1 MAATTLRN
9 LVRDCLTKVLEGELR
24 GGDAT
29 VGGEMVLN
37 PAGGATAVG
46 GGEEKEQDFEG
57 LVEEKQGDEKELGG
71 GGEDEEKKDEKEDQK
86 SLLKAVAN
94 THHGMSGAKEGV
106 AKCWLDTGLLKSGI
120 RTTHQELHVDNP
132 AVLENKTV
140 HKIWKGESLS
150 ADDYLKLGYV
160 VDLPL
165 SQEGLWLRV
174 AVPDPKKMVFVL
186 HWVYVPFGC
195 MLIRHIS
202 VWHSGHYGSPGNS
215 RLHGTFSVEG
225 GEKVKADSLG
235 YLRKLAKDANS
246 DFAGWKLEWHST
258 ITTDKEKGRNG
269 FRLGGKKNKGWLAR
283 GTKYYHDWI
292 LPLGNELWTNSLISL
307 SPYTMLS
314 QWLDRIGY
322 MRQTDKKLQENRGD
336 AEEAKGKDNIVE
348 GGVEDAETKPAA
360 LDALVNESMANI

>member
-1 MAATTLRN
+1 MMDAWGVPIDGYDPGDDRITPEILKDSGRTSADSSYLNGFGVMAATTLRN

-37 PAGGATAVG
+37 PAGRATAVG

-94 THHGMSGAKEGV
+94 THHNMSGAKEGV

-174 AVPDPKKMVFVL
+174 AVPDPK
-186 HWVYVPFGC
+186 
-195 MLIRHIS
+195 
-202 VWHSGHYGSPGNS
+202 
-215 RLHGTFSVEG
+215 
-225 GEKVKADSLG
+225 
-235 YLRKLAKDANS
+235 
-246 DFAGWKLEWHST
+246 
-258 ITTDKEKGRNG
+258 
-269 FRLGGKKNKGWLAR
+269 
-283 GTKYYHDWI
+283 
-292 LPLGNELWTNSLISL
+292 
-307 SPYTMLS
+307 
-314 QWLDRIGY
+314 
-322 MRQTDKKLQENRGD
+322 
-336 AEEAKGKDNIVE
+336 
-348 GGVEDAETKPAA
+348 
-360 LDALVNESMANI
+360 